1 MMLRRDKS
9 NPRDPI
15 QRPSLE
21 MFVLPDTKPAQLQET
36 HDEKGTEA
44 LTYYYSACHPIGMKD
59 QLANIA
65 ASAG

>member
-1 MMLRRDKS
+1 MTFRRERI
-9 NPRDPI
+9 NARDP
-15 QRPSLE
+15 PPKLSTE
-21 MFVLPDTKPAQLQET
+21 MRVLPVTKPTQLQET

-44 LTYYYSACHPIGMKD
+44 LTYHSACHPIRMKD